1 MTAVSSMPAAPAV
14 LAVLATAA
22 AVALLVP
29 SRPRTGAGD
38 VRQRRP
44 PTRDGLLRRHRLLC
58 SVLAGAGVATVVGG
72 SAGLVGAAAGTV
84 AAWVAI
90 GRAESPQERRRRDE
104 VRRDLP
110 AVVTLVAAA
119 LRSGAAPADAVVLVA
134 ASLPGAAADRLT
146 PVAARLRLGVPDVS
160 VWADLVRDPE
170 LAPLGRTLAR
180 AHDTGASVVTSVERL
195 ADDLARTAR
204 SSVEDRARAI
214 GVKAA
219 VPLGLCLLPSFVLIG
234 IVPLVAGLVSTMG
247 WS

>member
-1 MTAVSSMPAAPAV
+1 MTSV
-14 LAVLATAA
+14 LAA
-22 AVALLVP
+22 AVAAALLVP
-29 SRPRTGAGD
+29 PRARARSGE
-38 VRQRRP
+38 VRERRP
-44 PTRDGLLRRHRLLC
+44 AAHEGLLRRHRLLC

-72 SAGLVGAAAGTV
+72 SAGLVGAAVGAV

-90 GRAESPQERRRRDE
+90 GRAESPQERRRRAE

-134 ASLPGAAADRLT
+134 ASLPGAAADRLA

-180 AHDTGASVVTSVERL
+180 AHDTGASVVAAVERL
-195 ADDLARTAR
+195 ADDLASAAR

>member
-1 MTAVSSMPAAPAV
+1 M
-14 LAVLATAA
+14 
-22 AVALLVP
+22 
-29 SRPRTGAGD
+29 
-38 VRQRRP
+38 
-44 PTRDGLLRRHRLLC
+44 
-58 SVLAGAGVATVVGG
+58 
-72 SAGLVGAAAGTV
+72 
-84 AAWVAI
+84 
-90 GRAESPQERRRRDE
+90 
-104 VRRDLP
+104 
-110 AVVTLVAAA
+110 VTLVAAA

-134 ASLPGAAADRLT
+134 ASLPGAAADRLA

-180 AHDTGASVVTSVERL
+180 AHDTGASVVAAVERL
-195 ADDLARTAR
+195 ADDLASAAR